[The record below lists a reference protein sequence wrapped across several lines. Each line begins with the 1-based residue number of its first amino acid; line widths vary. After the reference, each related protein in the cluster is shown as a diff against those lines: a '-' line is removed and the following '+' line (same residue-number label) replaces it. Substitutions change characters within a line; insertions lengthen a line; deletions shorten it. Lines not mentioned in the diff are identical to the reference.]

1 MLKASGWKGYTFP
14 AFVVRVY
21 FEYLL
26 HHDGPEPELP
36 WVHKSR
42 CRACVCL
49 RATRQLACDLLRSR
63 TCSTH

>member
-14 AFVVRVY
+14 AFVVRVS

-26 HHDGPEPELP
+26 HHDGPEPELHGFTN
-36 WVHKSR
+36 VGR
-42 CRACVCL
+42 VCACGL
-49 RATRQLACDLLRSR
+49 RVSWPATCYKSR